1 MNLIINN
8 LRVPVEKDDIN
19 EYIKAA
25 SDKLVI
31 SRGHIKF
38 IKILSKSL
46 DARDK
51 RQFYYEISIAAGVPA
66 GFNNKKNFLPYAEN
80 IKPAKKEKKL
90 KDKPI
95 IIGFG
100 PAGIF
105 AALELLEYGIKP
117 LIFERG
123 KKIEDRS
130 IDIQKFIKE
139 GTLNSESNIQ
149 FGEGGAGSYSDGK
162 LFSRI
167 KNSENLN
174 KVLDTFI
181 KFGAPEEID
190 YISKPH
196 LGTDV
201 LCKITRNIRNYILER
216 GGEIHYNSKM
226 TDMIISGNKV
236 SGIIINGEKE
246 YHSSIIYLAVGH
258 SARDTF
264 EMIHKKGIAIEQKE
278 IAVGV
283 RLEHPAETINLIRYG
298 HKYKNVSAIGAAA
311 YSFTYTDKKIKRGA
325 YTFCMCPGGEI
336 VNASSENGLLVVN
349 GMSYSNRASAFSNS
363 AIVITCHKE
372 DYKSNHP
379 LAGIAF
385 QKNMERKAFNA
396 AGGKWKVPAQN
407 LMDFLHE
414 KSSLKLNKNSCKTG
428 TISVN
433 MNKIFPKFIRIVL
446 KRAFNKWKENYPIF
460 VSSQAILLA
469 PETRTSCPIRITRGK
484 NHESLNMKNLYPIGE
499 GSGYTGGITSS
510 AVDAIK
516 AVENSLLNIN

>member
-1 MNLIINN
+1 
-8 LRVPVEKDDIN
+8 
-19 EYIKAA
+19 
-25 SDKLVI
+25 
-31 SRGHIKF
+31 
-38 IKILSKSL
+38 
-46 DARDK
+46 
-51 RQFYYEISIAAGVPA
+51 
-66 GFNNKKNFLPYAEN
+66 
-80 IKPAKKEKKL
+80 
-90 KDKPI
+90 
-95 IIGFG
+95 
-100 PAGIF
+100 
-105 AALELLEYGIKP
+105 
-117 LIFERG
+117 
-123 KKIEDRS
+123 
-130 IDIQKFIKE
+130 
-139 GTLNSESNIQ
+139 
-149 FGEGGAGSYSDGK
+149 
-162 LFSRI
+162 
-167 KNSENLN
+167 
-174 KVLDTFI
+174 
-181 KFGAPEEID
+181 
-190 YISKPH
+190 
-196 LGTDV
+196 
-201 LCKITRNIRNYILER
+201 
-216 GGEIHYNSKM
+216 M